1 VDDFM
6 TERDQWDALMQ
17 WLRENLGWII
27 AGIVLGVGILMGWR
41 WYQEREANRAE
52 TASARYQDMLVALDA
67 RDKTRAEELLEQLRK
82 DYPET
87 PYIDQAELSLART
100 HVENNELDKAAALL
114 RNVMTESR
122 DEELQHVAAL
132 RLARVQIA
140 QNKPDDALATLKRPD
155 AGAFDPRY
163 AEIRGDA
170 LVAKGDR
177 AGALAEYRKAQAAAS
192 APGAEP
198 GLVDAGLLQLKIN
211 DLAAPGEDTQVE
223 AATGGQD
230 KTGSTAA
237 PENQD
242 SAQ

>member
-1 VDDFM
+1 M
-6 TERDQWDALMQ
+6 T
-17 WLRENLGWII
+17 
-27 AGIVLGVGILMGWR
+27 
-41 WYQEREANRAE
+41 RAE
-52 TASARYQDMLVALDA
+52 TASARYQDMLGALDA
-67 RDKTRAEELLEQLRK
+67 SDKTRAEELLEQLRK

-100 HVENNELDKAAALL
+100 HVENGELEKAAALL

-140 QNKPDDALATLKRPD
+140 QNKPDDAFATLKRPD

-163 AEIRGDA
+163 AEVRGDA

-211 DLAAPGEDTQVE
+211 DLAAPGDENRAE
-223 AATGGQD
+223 AATGGRKED
-230 KTGSTAA
+230 PAGSAAA

-242 SAQ
+242 SPQ